1 MYGVL
6 RPDGLRMTAFV
17 THEWRPMREGVCAA
31 PTRRRWAVEG
41 ESVVRSLGSMSNLDP
56 AVVDIVDARIGTTL
70 KRKWR
75 IDSLIGVG
83 GMAAVYA
90 ATHRN
95 GNRVAVKILHVQL
108 CVDASLRTR
117 FQREGYVAN
126 TVNHPGVVRVLD
138 DDKTDDGA
146 AFLVMDLLEGETAAD
161 RAERMG
167 GRLPLHDV
175 LKIGEELLDIL
186 AAAHASGVVHR
197 DIKPENIFIT
207 RDRATRVL
215 DFGIASLQSATKS
228 SAGLTAGAMGTP
240 AFMPPEQALGRMPEV
255 DALSDVWAVGATLY
269 TLLSG
274 RLVHD
279 HNTANEILVA
289 AATRPAPSIAFFAPE
304 TPPDIV
310 EVIDRAL
317 QFDKGQRWSSARA
330 MHYALRQAAA
340 KVAAPS
346 DDAFAHPD
354 SSMMRLAVAAGTNL
368 DLADNAALPNL
379 THSGLVVGPPRA
391 PSRARVFAMS
401 AGLGV
406 ALLLAVAAFVRLR
419 PGAPAA
425 AASIESIAAP
435 APPPPPPPPV
445 PSGRPEIV
453 PFQDFGAAVTSPSSS
468 AKPAAKPPRGKSP
481 PAPSVEKSWLDR
493 RK

>member
-1 MYGVL
+1 
-6 RPDGLRMTAFV
+6 
-17 THEWRPMREGVCAA
+17 
-31 PTRRRWAVEG
+31 
-41 ESVVRSLGSMSNLDP
+41 MSNLDP

-108 CVDASLRTR
+108 CVDVALRTR

-161 RAERMG
+161 RAARMG
-167 GRLPLHDV
+167 GRLPVGDV

-207 RDRATRVL
+207 RDRTTRVL

-228 SAGLTAGAMGTP
+228 AAGLTAGAMGTP

-255 DALSDVWAVGATLY
+255 DALSDVWAVGATMF

-279 HNTANEILVA
+279 FNTANEILVA
-289 AATRPAPSIAFFAPE
+289 AATRPAPSIVFFVPE

-340 KVAAPS
+340 KVAVPR
-346 DDAFAHPD
+346 DDAFSHPD
-354 SSMMRLAVAAGTNL
+354 SSMMRLAVEAGTKI
-368 DLADNAALPNL
+368 DLPGAVALPTL
-379 THSGLVVGPPRA
+379 TQSGVEVGPRA
-391 PSRARVFAMS
+391 PSRALVFAVS
-401 AGLGV
+401 AGIGV
-406 ALLLAVAAFVRLR
+406 ALLIAVAAFVRLR
-419 PGAPAA
+419 PSAPVAA
-425 AASIESIAAP
+425 AASQTVAAS
-435 APPPPPPPPV
+435 APPPPPV
-445 PSGRPEIV
+445 PSAQPEMA
-453 PFQDFGAAVTSPSSS
+453 PFQDLSAVAAVPSSS
-468 AKPAAKPPRGKSP
+468 AKPAPKHHSGKSP
-481 PAPSVEKSWLDR
+481 PPPPVEKSWLDR

>member
-1 MYGVL
+1 
-6 RPDGLRMTAFV
+6 
-17 THEWRPMREGVCAA
+17 
-31 PTRRRWAVEG
+31 
-41 ESVVRSLGSMSNLDP
+41 MSNLDP

-108 CVDASLRTR
+108 CVDVSLRTR

-146 AFLVMDLLEGETAAD
+146 VFLVMDLLEGETAAD
-161 RAERMG
+161 RAARLG

-186 AAAHASGVVHR
+186 AAAHAAGVVHR

-215 DFGIASLQSATKS
+215 DFGIASLQSGTKS
-228 SAGLTAGAMGTP
+228 AAGLTAGAMGTP

-255 DALSDVWAVGATLY
+255 DALSDVWAVGATLF

-279 HNTANEILVA
+279 YNTANEILVA

-310 EVIDRAL
+310 ELVDRAL

-330 MHYALRQAAA
+330 MHYALRQAGA
-340 KVAAPS
+340 KVAAPT
-346 DDAFAHPD
+346 DNAFSHSD
-354 SSMMRLAVAAGTNL
+354 SSMMRLAVAAGERNDVT
-368 DLADNAALPNL
+368 DRPPLPTL
-379 THSGLVVGPPRA
+379 TQSGVVVGPRTS
-391 PSRARVFAMS
+391 SRALVFVLA
-401 AGLGV
+401 AGVGV
-406 ALLLAVAAFVRLR
+406 ALLVAAAAFVRFR
-419 PGAPAA
+419 PTASVAA
-425 AASIESIAAP
+425 RSIASIAAP
-435 APPPPPPPPV
+435 APPPPDV
-445 PSGRPEIV
+445 PSGQPETA
-453 PFQDFGAAVTSPSSS
+453 PFQDLGAAATSPSSS
-468 AKPAAKPPRGKSP
+468 ARPVAKPHRGKIP
-481 PAPSVEKSWLDR
+481 PTPSVEKSWLDR